1 MTGDHAGE
9 DLMTRRQVAFL
20 FRVTSQAVAA
30 WVRRGR
36 LAEVRNAAGK
46 PRYRRAEVEELFRS
60 VFRGESPG
68 TGPGPADEPGRR
80 PDDRPPEPT
89 GDMARDG
96 VFKSDEELGQFLA
109 YVCAAQARPH
119 PGVLRKCTA
128 RCTFI
133 RFGTDL
139 GSARGERKAKQSG
152 LPLMSHGTEVQEVSA
167 VFCV

>member
-68 TGPGPADEPGRR
+68 TGPGPADEPGRAARR
-80 PDDRPPEPT
+80 PAAGAYR
-89 GDMARDG
+89 GH
-96 VFKSDEELGQFLA
+96 GQG
-109 YVCAAQARPH
+109 R
-119 PGVLRKCTA
+119 
-128 RCTFI
+128 
-133 RFGTDL
+133 RFQV
-139 GSARGERKAKQSG
+139 R
-152 LPLMSHGTEVQEVSA
+152 
-167 VFCV
+167 